1 MKRAILVLG
10 LLSLGA
16 CTGGFGGDNGLF
28 SGGLFGGRDAPEP
41 LVIET
46 PPVGGPTDV
55 NTAATAALVPAA
67 PAAPTG
73 EGTFIGFS
81 VTSLGD
87 ATQPGL
93 WLETPLVT
101 EEGPGRV
108 VAEDGR
114 TIVVTLRPSGGDQGS
129 GSRLS
134 LAGYQALGL
143 NLTAL
148 PTLTVISDA

>member
-1 MKRAILVLG
+1 MKHVILVLS
-10 LLSLGA
+10 LLSLAA
-16 CTGGFGGDNGLF
+16 CSGGFGGGGGGGLLG
-28 SGGLFGGRDAPEP
+28 GGLFGGRDAPDSV
-41 LVIET
+41 VIET

-55 NTAATAALVPAA
+55 TGAELAAVVPAE
-67 PAAPTG
+67 PSG
-73 EGTFIGFS
+73 DGQFLGFS

-101 EEGPGRV
+101 AEGPGRI
-108 VAEDGR
+108 VAENGR

-134 LAGYQALGL
+134 LAGFQALGL
-143 NLTAL
+143 DLTSL